1 MDTEVRELIESLH
14 ASERMVSLAIAGAG
28 TQAVGWILGVA
39 GASRTV
45 LDIQVPYASS
55 AVTDYLGFEPGQFV
69 SAETARSLA
78 RAAYFRAVDLRS
90 GNSPVAGVACT
101 ATIATDRRKRGEHR
115 CHVAVHHATGYA
127 VRSLMLAKGRR
138 DRTGE
143 DDVVSRLILNSIA
156 EVAEVDGLV
165 DPGLL
170 EGERVSRDV
179 VEFADP
185 LEALSESHVGH
196 VVVGSDGTHIADGTF
211 SGGVFSGSFNP
222 LHRGHI
228 RLADAASA
236 KIGAP
241 VAYEIS
247 ITNVDKPP
255 LEPEEVRQRVAQVA
269 GRADVVVTRAPVFY
283 EKARI
288 LPGCTF
294 VIGVDTMRRLVDP
307 KYYGG
312 SRGKMLS
319 AIAEMRELGCSFLVA
334 GRVNGDEFRTL
345 GDVPVPAEMEGMFR
359 EIPESEFREDL
370 SSTDL
375 RLAAESVGAR

>member
-1 MDTEVRELIESLH
+1 MDRKVRELIESLH

-55 AVTDYLGFEPGQFV
+55 AVVEYIGFEPEQFV
-69 SAETARSLA
+69 SAETACALA

-90 GNSPVAGVACT
+90 GDSPVAGVACT
-101 ATIATDRRKRGEHR
+101 ATIATDRPKRGEHR
-115 CHVAVHHATGYA
+115 CHVAVHHATGWA
-127 VRSLMLAKGRR
+127 VSSLTLAKGQR
-138 DRTGE
+138 DRSGE
-143 DDVVSRLILNSIA
+143 DAVVSRLILNAIA
-156 EVAEVDGLV
+156 EVAGIDSRV

-170 EGERVSRDV
+170 EGERVLGDGV
-179 VEFADP
+179 DFIDP
-185 LEALSESHVGH
+185 LEALSEGHVGH
-196 VVVGSDGTHIADGTF
+196 VVVGSDGTQTADGTF
-211 SGGVFSGSFNP
+211 SGGVLPGSFNP
-222 LHRGHI
+222 LHRGHT
-228 RLADAASA
+228 RLASAASA
-236 KIGAP
+236 TLGAP

-255 LEPEEVRQRVAQVA
+255 LKLEEIRHRVSKLA
-269 GRADVVVTRAPVFY
+269 GRAEVVVTRAPVFY
-283 EKARI
+283 EKAEK

-294 VIGVDTMRRLVDP
+294 VIGVDTMRRVVDP

-312 SRGKMLS
+312 SRGKMLA
-319 AIAEMRELGCSFLVA
+319 AIYEMRELGCSFLVA
-334 GRVNGDEFRTL
+334 GRVDGDRFRTL
-345 GDVPVPAEMEGMFR
+345 SDVAVPVELEGMFR

-375 RLAAESVGAR
+375 RLSAERVGAR